1 MAEDGGTRNAH
12 SFERFMED
20 VRLGF
25 RRPDRT
31 TRAIAVA
38 KTRPVKNDDPISSGR
53 SVDKAARREILDH
66 A

>member
-1 MAEDGGTRNAH
+1 MAEDGGMRNAH

-25 RRPDRT
+25 RRPYRT
-31 TRAIAVA
+31 TRTIAVA